1 MIRSQYN
8 SYFILLTRMI
18 IICNMYEKRD
28 VFKLLSSAA
37 TSPPSSQMETKAR
50 HVSMSSESEV
60 SAQPSSGGKADPLF
74 HDLMGLI

>member
-1 MIRSQYN
+1 
-8 SYFILLTRMI
+8 
-18 IICNMYEKRD
+18 MYEKRD

-50 HVSMSSESEV
+50 HVSMSPSMISESEV
-60 SAQPSSGGKADPLF
+60 SARPSSGGKADPLF